1 MLLEYNRAYTVAK
14 LESIHRQ
21 SAANGRSGAYVLST
35 SHLLDDLPDSDLQ
48 SRFVYH
54 VNNCLDYL
62 FSDDFAIN
70 CESFPI
76 SRFSLAAVD
85 PLRLSEHESIAPQNK
100 VVQSILVMQDQFDC
114 FKNEFY
120 QIYILQRAVEHIRN
134 DMMAVEEQ
142 RRLKDTLSERI
153 FNACKTDSE
162 GGVALM
168 HKSCSEITQ
177 RSPLRLKC
185 IKKFFERLVESR
197 NIEPIRDHLF
207 DNQTDVKQVLHATF
221 GRIEELLSQ
230 R

>member
-14 LESIHRQ
+14 LESIHGQ
-21 SAANGRSGAYVLST
+21 SAANGRSGAYVLGA
-35 SHLLDDLPDSDLQ
+35 SHLLDDLPDGDLQ

-54 VNNCLDYL
+54 VTNCLNYL

-85 PLRLSEHESIAPQNK
+85 PPRLSDYESIAPQNK
-100 VVQSILVMQDQFDC
+100 VVQSILAMQDQFGC
-114 FKNEFY
+114 LKNECY
-120 QIYILQRAVEHIRN
+120 QIYILQRAVEHIEN
-134 DMMAVEEQ
+134 GMMAAEE
-142 RRLKDTLSERI
+142 RRYLKDTLLERI

-162 GGVALM
+162 SGAVLM
-168 HKSCSEITQ
+168 YKSCFEMTQ

-185 IKKFFERLVESR
+185 IKKFFERLVQSGD
-197 NIEPIRDHLF
+197 IEPIRRLVF
-207 DNQTDVKQVLHATF
+207 DNQTDVRQVLRATF